1 MILDPATLANLRKTQ
16 EAYMMDVCVIYRLDY
31 RERNTRG
38 ETVKTFAE
46 GVESIC
52 GVQMSPEG
60 SVTGDSYRTAD
71 IDVILRLPHGV
82 EVKPDDEIEI
92 IVRPGETVTP
102 QRYVVDRYTNVGP
115 SGGRAYL
122 KAKKV
127 L

>member
-16 EAYMMDVCVIYRLDY
+16 EAHMMDVCVIYRLYY
-31 RERNTRG
+31 REKNTRG

-92 IVRPGETVTP
+92 IVRLGETVTP
-102 QRYVVDRYTNVGP
+102 QRYMVDRYTNVGP

>member
-16 EAYMMDVCVIYRLDY
+16 EAHMMDVCVIYRLDY
-31 RERNTRG
+31 REKNTRG

-92 IVRPGETVTP
+92 IVRGGETVVP
-102 QRYVVDRYTNVGP
+102 QRYMVDRYTNVGP